1 MKLKVLFEE
10 NYEENHS
17 AMELIERALEQG
29 ARLEQLPF
37 EAEVSVSFTDNEG
50 IREINRE
57 QRGIDRAT
65 DVLSF
70 PMLDLAPGK
79 QPIIGPE
86 DLDPETG
93 RVYLGDIV
101 ISLERAAEQ
110 AREFGHSIERETAF
124 LAVHSLMH
132 LLGYDHMTEEEKR
145 LMRTHEEAVLSA
157 LSLTRE
163 EC

>member
-10 NYEENHS
+10 S
-17 AMELIERALEQG
+17 GPVQGLIEQALEKG
-29 ARLEQLPF
+29 AQLEKIPF
-37 EAEVSVSFTDNEG
+37 EAEVAVCFASNEE
-50 IREINRE
+50 IRRINRE
-57 QRGIDRAT
+57 QRGIDKVT

-70 PMLDLAPGK
+70 PMLQLTPGEK
-79 QPIIGPE
+79 PLIGPE
-86 DLDPETG
+86 DRDPETG

-101 ISLERAAEQ
+101 ISLERAEEQ
-110 AREFGHSIERETAF
+110 AAEFGHTLERETAF

-132 LLGYDHMTEEEKR
+132 LLGYDHITEMERR
-145 LMRTHEEAVLSA
+145 LMRAHEEAVLSA